1 MWRHNMLLLLTLIVF
16 VKCDMVPLKVLNE
29 LPNQGYSGF
38 NSPKSEDKLK
48 LRMQPANFSGPD
60 YLEKLIG
67 KCFKHRD
74 PKYEYVFCPF
84 HNITQEDIQAFYEPY
99 KGVLGVWGQ
108 WDIKDNQFAAMEML
122 EGSGCSAGRHRSTRV
137 AIKCGKV
144 TQLESVTEPDKCRYA
159 AVFKTPLVCG
169 INAMV
174 VYPRLDAAEL
184 RERWDEASTDLYNQE
199 ITQLGYDNELE
210 RIFQAAGLRLSP
222 SDLSSLM
229 QSAQQEDEG
238 TEEAQG
244 GPGSCQERL
253 TALQT
258 RVQELEEEVKV
269 KEEKIVE
276 LVIAAEEGGH
286 QDD

>member
-1 MWRHNMLLLLTLIVF
+1 MYNYNMLIVLSLIAF
-16 VKCDMVPLKVLNE
+16 VKGDMVPLKILNE
-29 LPNQGYSGF
+29 LPNQGYNGF

-60 YLEKLIG
+60 YLEKLKG
-67 KCFKHRD
+67 ECFKHRD

-84 HNITQEDIQAFYEPY
+84 QNITQEDIQAFYEPY

-108 WDIKDNQFAAMEML
+108 WEIKDNQFISMEML

-159 AVFKTPLVCG
+159 AVFRTPSVCG
-169 INAMV
+169 SNAMV
-174 VYPRLDAAEL
+174 VYPRLDAEL
-184 RERWDEASTDLYNQE
+184 RKRWDEVSTDLYNQE
-199 ITQLGYDNELE
+199 LTQLGYDNELE
-210 RIFQAAGLRLSP
+210 RIFQAAGLRLPP
-222 SDLSSLM
+222 SELGDLL
-229 QSAQQEDEG
+229 QSAQQDKQD
-238 TEEAQG
+238 TDEAQG
-244 GPGSCQERL
+244 VSGSCQERMSSF
-253 TALQT
+253 QG
-258 RVQELEEEVKV
+258 RIKELEEEVRV

-276 LVIAAEEGGH
+276 LVMAAEGGGN